1 MTVRRLLMLAAVG
14 SLLAT
19 PAQAQPITPQDNL
32 DCAIWAAV
40 AGGAS
45 QDEKFKNVLAIALG
59 WFIGQYE
66 GQTGKLI
73 DDELEQGVRNIDD
86 AKYQASAGVCMARL
100 GGFGQRLANLGSGL
114 SKDGQ

>member
-1 MTVRRLLMLAAVG
+1 MMRRLLTLAVAG
-14 SLLAT
+14 LLLAS
-19 PAQAQPITPQDNL
+19 PAQAQPITAQDNL

-45 QDEKFKNVLAIALG
+45 EDEQFKNVLAIALG

-73 DDELEQGVRNIDD
+73 DEELEQGVRNIDD
-86 AKYQASAGVCMARL
+86 AKYQASAGICMARL
-100 GGFGQRLANLGSGL
+100 GEFGQRLSTLGSGL
-114 SKDGQ
+114 SKGGQ

>member
-1 MTVRRLLMLAAVG
+1 MTVRRLLTLAAAG
-14 SLLAT
+14 SLLAS

-45 QDEKFKNVLAIALG
+45 EDEKFKNVLAIALG

-73 DDELEQGVRNIDD
+73 DEQLEQGVKTIDE
-86 AKYQASAGVCMARL
+86 AKYQASATICMARL
-100 GGFGQRLANLGSGL
+100 GGFGQRLSKLGSGL
-114 SKDGQ
+114 SESGQ